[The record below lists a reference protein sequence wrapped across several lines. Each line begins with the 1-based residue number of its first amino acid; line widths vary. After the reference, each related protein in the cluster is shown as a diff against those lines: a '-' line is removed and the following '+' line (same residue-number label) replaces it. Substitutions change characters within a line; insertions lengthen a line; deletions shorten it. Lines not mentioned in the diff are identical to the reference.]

1 LNFHEIIGHKEIIKA
16 LSSSLTSGKVGHAY
30 LFVGPEGVGK
40 KTLARAFA
48 RRLFCREPDLS
59 PDCECR
65 QCRKLRENVHPDLI
79 KVVPSGG
86 STVKIE
92 QLRELQRQAYL
103 SPVEG
108 RYKIFFFPETEKLTD
123 AAANS
128 FLKILEETPP
138 GVVFLFIAVRA
149 DYILPT
155 IRSRCQVYN
164 LFPVPAPEIAVW
176 LEKRGIPAAEA
187 ERRAV
192 DSHGSPGLALRETVE
207 ASVENVPGL
216 TEVLGRDLIHLLK
229 LANELDGK
237 DRRQSLAML
246 RQWQSQAR
254 LGLLQAGQADRNASA
269 NLTAWI
275 AMVERLGR
283 AIVMVEQNVNVRLAL
298 EDFFITIKLMG
309 SR

>member
-16 LSSSLTSGKVGHAY
+16 LSSSLLSGKVGHAY

-48 RRLFCREPDLS
+48 GRLLCREPDS
-59 PDCECR
+59 SMGCECR
-65 QCRKLRENVHPDLI
+65 HCRKLRENVHPDFI
-79 KVVPSGG
+79 TIVPSG
-86 STVKIE
+86 SSIKIE

-108 RYKIFFFPETEKLTD
+108 RYKVFFFPETEKLTD

-128 FLKILEETPP
+128 FLKILEEAPP
-138 GVVFLFIAVRA
+138 GVVFLFAAVRA
-149 DYILPT
+149 DYVLAT

-164 LFPVPAPEIAVW
+164 LFPVPTPEIAAW
-176 LEKRGIPAAEA
+176 LEKKGINAAEA
-187 ERRAV
+187 GQRAL
-192 DSHGSPGLALRETVE
+192 DCHGSPGLALGKTPG
-207 ASVENVPGL
+207 ASGENIPGMAEL
-216 TEVLGRDLIHLLK
+216 WEKDLIHLLK

-237 DRRQSLAML
+237 DRQQSLSML
-246 RQWQSQAR
+246 RQWQSEAR
-254 LGLLQAGQADRNASA
+254 LGLLQAGHTDRKASA

-275 AMVERLGR
+275 ALIEKLGR
-283 AIVMVEQNVNVRLAL
+283 IIVMVEQNVNVRLAL
-298 EDFFITIKLMG
+298 EDLFITMKLTD

>member
-1 LNFHEIIGHKEIIKA
+1 LNFYEIIGHKEIIKA
-16 LSSSLTSGKVGHAY
+16 LNSALVSGKVGHAY

-48 RRLFCREPDLS
+48 GRLLCRETAP
-59 PDCECR
+59 PIDCECR
-65 QCRKLRENVHPDLI
+65 QCRKLRQNVHPDFI
-79 KVVPSGG
+79 TIVPLG
-86 STVKIE
+86 SSIKIE
-92 QLRELQRQAYL
+92 QLRELQRKAYL

-128 FLKILEETPP
+128 FLKILEEAPP
-138 GVVFLFIAVRA
+138 GVVFLFTAVRA
-149 DYILPT
+149 DYILAT

-164 LFPVPAPEIAVW
+164 LFPVPAPEITAW

-187 ERRAV
+187 GRRAL
-192 DSHGSPGLALRETVE
+192 DCHGSPGLALGKTAG
-207 ASVENVPGL
+207 ASGENVPGVAEL
-216 TEVLGRDLIHLLK
+216 WEKDLIHLLK

-237 DRRQSLAML
+237 DRQQSLAML
-246 RQWQSQAR
+246 RQWQSEAR
-254 LGLLQAGQADRNASA
+254 WGLLQAGQTDRKASA

-275 AMVERLGR
+275 ALIEKLGR
-283 AIVMVEQNVNVRLAL
+283 IIVMVEQNVNVRLAL
-298 EDFFITIKLMG
+298 EDLFITIKLTD